1 MRVVLWGALAAVGI
15 SAGVG
20 LAPVDVNL
28 AAANQSYRTAIAS
41 VEPAPGAVVG
51 IGHPIVVTF
60 TTPVTDR
67 RMAERAIDIKTHP
80 EVKGSFEWVEDNVVQ
95 WVPDDY
101 WPAHSTVALSV
112 GNIPLQFKTGPAVV
126 AVADISDKT
135 FVVTIDGVPAG
146 PPEQAPEPP
155 PEQAPEPNPEVPV
168 RVNAAQHDPR
178 MPEVMVRVPAK
189 TAAPEPPE
197 PEEPEALAIPGMTPT
212 PDIPPGPP
220 LPSPHHRLHWGKPGV
235 LPATMGRPEYPTP
248 VGKYTVLAKEGSVTM
263 DSSSVGIPI
272 DAADGYLIDV
282 DHAVR
287 FTRRGL
293 FVHPAPW
300 AENSIGYENVSHG
313 CIGLSVTDAEWY
325 FDAVNVGDP
334 IIVQE

>member
-1 MRVVLWGALAAVGI
+1 MRVVLWGALAVVGV

-20 LAPVDVNL
+20 LAPVDVDL
-28 AAANQSYRTAIAS
+28 VAANQSYRAAIAS
-41 VEPAPGAVVG
+41 VAPAQNAVVG

-67 RMAERAIDIKTHP
+67 RVAERAIGVKTHP
-80 EVKGSFEWVEDNVVQ
+80 EMTGTFEWVEDKVVQ

-112 GNIPLQFKTGPAVV
+112 GNIPLQFKTGPAVIS
-126 AVADISDKT
+126 VADISDHT
-135 FVVTIDGVPAG
+135 FVVTIDGVAAG

-168 RVNAAQHDPR
+168 RVTPANDPR
-178 MPEVMVRVPAK
+178 MPEVMVRLPAK
-189 TAAPEPPE
+189 DAAPQPPE
-197 PEEPEALAIPGMTPT
+197 EQEPLAIPGMTPT

-220 LPSPHHRLHWGKPGV
+220 LPSPHHRLHWGKPGI

-263 DSSSVGIPI
+263 DSSSVGIPV
-272 DAADGYLIDV
+272 DAPDGYLIDV

-300 AENSIGYENVSHG
+300 AENSIGYQNVSHG
-313 CIGLSVTDAEWY
+313 CIGLSPTDAEWY
-325 FDAVNVGDP
+325 FNAVNVGDP